1 MIKTINYEETLIKG
15 LHYDF
20 TAEVYFERKIENEGV
35 YSPSQSDLE
44 IWHIEITD
52 AHLCDHDVPDNFDWT
67 MKEIIE
73 DMKEHVRQNPKL

>member
-20 TAEVYFERKIENEGV
+20 TAEVYFERKIESEGI
-35 YSPSQSDLE
+35 YSPEHYDLE

-52 AHLCDHDVPDNFDWT
+52 AHLCDHDVPNSFNWT

>member
-1 MIKTINYEETLIKG
+1 MIKTINYEEIQIKG

-20 TAEVYFERKIENEGV
+20 TAEVYFERDVESEGV
-35 YSPSQSDLE
+35 YSPGYVDMK

-52 AHLCDHDVPDNFDWT
+52 SHLCDHDVPDNFEWT

-73 DMKEHVRQNPKL
+73 DMKEHVMQNPKL

>member
-15 LHYDF
+15 LYYDF
-20 TAEVYFERKIENEGV
+20 TAEVYFERNVENEGV
-35 YSPSQSDLE
+35 YSPGQSDIK

-52 AHLCDHDVPDNFDWT
+52 AYLCDHDVPNDFNWT
-67 MKEIIE
+67 MKEIID